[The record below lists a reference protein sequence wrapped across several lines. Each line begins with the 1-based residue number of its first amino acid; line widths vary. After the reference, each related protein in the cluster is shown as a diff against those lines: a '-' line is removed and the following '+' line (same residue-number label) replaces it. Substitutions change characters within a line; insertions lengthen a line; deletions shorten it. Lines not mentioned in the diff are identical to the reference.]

1 VILPFDGPSSVRDL
15 TEYHPTWLEV
25 QSPKNM
31 VVLAQLDLRESQ
43 AIALA
48 SEALRYILV
57 TYLRAGQK
65 YYGGERRIRTI
76 APVEPCVSYG
86 AIVAT

>member
-57 TYLRAGQK
+57 TRISGPDKNIMAEREGFGQLRQ
-65 YYGGERRIRTI
+65 
-76 APVEPCVSYG
+76 
-86 AIVAT
+86 